1 MKDMK
6 SLLQYINEATI
17 TDLEKL
23 LKDNDI
29 SIDDAY
35 KAILRHH
42 GSKRAQDL
50 TSFNDFFKK
59 HGLNNLNWGR
69 RNNAIKQFINVFAED
84 GKLDI
89 LTDIVENDGM
99 ISIDDLETSGNI
111 FELCK
116 GFEEEAKI
124 ICSWINGKNRPS
136 GAGEI
141 LLKFLIIEAST
152 PIEGDILIKDKY
164 LMEVKTNTIN
174 INFKN
179 GQKTLSGGIP
189 VGQKG
194 DVRKSWAVYS
204 YIHSALTG
212 KTYKSG
218 YFDSFKY
225 FQNSKGFKEFN
236 IFLQSLNIT
245 DTRKITDTIT
255 EAFLYQYR
263 FIDAENNNT
272 NKLSD
277 YQIET
282 LKDEVFEQLNPL
294 FTEDNTINNE
304 DKFIN
309 IIGAIQLYLYSII
322 EEFSYFMCLLYDKDV
337 ENESDKNGKYVLL
350 TADDLLDFNKVL
362 KYLTFNKFAASA
374 TKTEGRAGKI
384 FLK

>member
-59 HGLNNLNWGR
+59 HGLTNLNWGR

-136 GAGEI
+136 GADRSC
-141 LLKFLIIEAST
+141 EA
-152 PIEGDILIKDKY
+152 PRRNL
-164 LMEVKTNTIN
+164 
-174 INFKN
+174 
-179 GQKTLSGGIP
+179 
-189 VGQKG
+189 
-194 DVRKSWAVYS
+194 
-204 YIHSALTG
+204 
-212 KTYKSG
+212 
-218 YFDSFKY
+218 
-225 FQNSKGFKEFN
+225 
-236 IFLQSLNIT
+236 
-245 DTRKITDTIT
+245 
-255 EAFLYQYR
+255 
-263 FIDAENNNT
+263 
-272 NKLSD
+272 
-277 YQIET
+277 
-282 LKDEVFEQLNPL
+282 
-294 FTEDNTINNE
+294 
-304 DKFIN
+304 
-309 IIGAIQLYLYSII
+309 
-322 EEFSYFMCLLYDKDV
+322 
-337 ENESDKNGKYVLL
+337 
-350 TADDLLDFNKVL
+350 
-362 KYLTFNKFAASA
+362 
-374 TKTEGRAGKI
+374 
-384 FLK
+384 